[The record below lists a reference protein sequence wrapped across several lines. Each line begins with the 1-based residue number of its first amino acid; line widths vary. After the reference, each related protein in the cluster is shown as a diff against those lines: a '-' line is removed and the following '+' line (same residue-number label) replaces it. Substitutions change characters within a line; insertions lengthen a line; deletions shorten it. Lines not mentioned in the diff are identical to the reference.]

1 VNVAFAGQSVMTPL
15 LVRDTLGSDARVYGL
30 VSAAYGVGTIVA
42 SIGIAH
48 LVTRRPGRVLYMFE
62 VLAGMSVLAIGLV
75 PVLPVVVVSMAVA
88 GAALASSTVIWE
100 ALLQRQVPE
109 RMLGRVS
116 SINLLGNSFINP
128 VGPIAAAALIGAVG
142 PPATFAIT
150 GAYALALAS
159 IGLIASPIRHLEET

>member
-1 VNVAFAGQSVMTPL
+1 
-15 LVRDTLGSDARVYGL
+15 
-30 VSAAYGVGTIVA
+30 
-42 SIGIAH
+42 
-48 LVTRRPGRVLYMFE
+48 MFE

-109 RMLGRVS
+109 RMLGRAS
-116 SINLLGNSFINP
+116 SINLLGNSLINP